1 MKCCVDN
8 TSWILKEMAAPGD
21 APDGAVVKVELRRK
35 DTSQGWGFRMRGG
48 AQVNMPL
55 FIEAVSYHL
64 LIA

>member
-1 MKCCVDN
+1 
-8 TSWILKEMAAPGD
+8 MAAPGD

-35 DTSQGWGFRMRGG
+35 ETSQGWGFRMRGG